1 MTDHDFLTALGIQ
14 SLPGDD
20 FSLLLRAGSLSDTA
34 SADRGETRT
43 SEPAKEIEACRQ
55 MLYPKPRTHE

>member
-20 FSLLLRAGSLSDTA
+20 FSLLLRTGSLSDAASDDCGEARTA
-34 SADRGETRT
+34 EH
-43 SEPAKEIEACRQ
+43 AKEIEACRQ
-55 MLYPKPRTHE
+55 MRYPKPRNS

>member
-20 FSLLLRAGSLSDTA
+20 FSLLLRTGSLSDA
-34 SADRGETRT
+34 VSADRGETRT
-43 SEPAKEIEACRQ
+43 SEHAKEIEACRQ
-55 MLYPKPRTHE
+55 MLDPKP